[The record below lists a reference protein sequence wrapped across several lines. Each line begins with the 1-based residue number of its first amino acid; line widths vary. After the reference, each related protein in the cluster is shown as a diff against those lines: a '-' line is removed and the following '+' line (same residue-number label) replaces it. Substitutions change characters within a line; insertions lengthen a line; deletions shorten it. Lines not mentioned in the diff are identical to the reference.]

1 MTEMS
6 NSQINP
12 SPALREALRHDD
24 DLVAVVRS
32 QLFVEMQVNRLIESL
47 LPYPDEIE
55 RSRFGW
61 PQRVELSLALGLKAQ
76 YGAPLKK
83 LGVIRN
89 KFAHRPDATLEEKDV
104 KALYQCL
111 HQEDKDIVLE
121 SYERTQ
127 NQVSDSLELE
137 FKKLDAKDQFT
148 LLVVAIH
155 AILQVA
161 VSEVTG
167 EPIAT

>member
-1 MTEMS
+1 MKQMK
-6 NSQINP
+6 NSQTNP
-12 SPALREALRHDD
+12 SPALSEALRDDD

-32 QLFVEMQVNRLIESL
+32 QLFVEMQVNLLIENL
-47 LPYPDEIE
+47 LPYPAEIE
-55 RSRFGW
+55 NSRFGW

-83 LGVIRN
+83 LGTIRN
-89 KFAHRPDATLEEKDV
+89 KFAHRPDATLDERDV
-104 KALYQCL
+104 RELYQCL

-121 SYERTQ
+121 SYKRTQ
-127 NQVSDSLELE
+127 SQVKDPLESE

-148 LLVVAIH
+148 LLVVALH
-155 AILQVA
+155 AMLQVA

-167 EPIAT
+167 VPIST